1 MKTLTLITLA
11 LTLTA
16 CGHATTTLDRELA
29 LKLADRPQVIVASSP
44 APIINVNNYSG
55 GGHTPTAAPY
65 QASQPFVD
73 DRTKNCTDTK
83 QYDNDGQVIGTKR
96 ICFGAE

>member
-1 MKTLTLITLA
+1 MKSLTLIALA
-11 LTLTA
+11 LTLSA
-16 CGHATTTLDRELA
+16 CATTHEQTTLDRELA
-29 LKLADRPQVIVASSP
+29 LKLADRPTVIA
-44 APIINVNNYSG
+44 AAQPIINVNNYSG